1 VLHRATNIWHSL
13 ITKEDENTQQSE
25 EHYGLVVYAGA
36 EHTLPVYDHRRSE
49 KEGEDTDLLE
59 EARARS
65 NERCIRHLEV
75 YPGPVEGGEKLESL
89 NPKNRTPKRTRRR
102 AWDARLLEELKRLR
116 YTHPNLGKEKLYPLL
131 ERFCVQHHFLCPKP
145 KTIGRLIRDLGGLRM
160 VPLRITGTGR
170 VKPLVRVPALRK
182 PKGLKALY
190 PGHVV
195 ALDTF
200 EEHINGTRRYVITFI
215 DVYTRF
221 GFAFATSS
229 HASLAA
235 ADFFSLCQSVFPF
248 PFTFVL
254 TDNGSE
260 FKKHFS
266 KAITELHLTH
276 YHTRPKTPKQNA
288 HAERFNRTVQEEF
301 ANYHRQELW
310 VDLNTFNRQLFEWLF
325 WYNQDRVHMA
335 FGNKLSPLQFMLS
348 LDPST
353 LPAECQKGWPRTLN

>member
-1 VLHRATNIWHSL
+1 MRIRSNLRGTKGWLYMRERSIRFRYMITETARRRATILTFWKKYGIEAVKEAYGVKRRTLFTWKSSL
-13 ITKEDENTQQSE
+13 TKS
-25 EHYGLVVYAGA
+25 
-36 EHTLPVYDHRRSE
+36 
-49 KEGEDTDLLE
+49 
-59 EARARS
+59 
-65 NERCIRHLEV
+65 
-75 YPGPVEGGEKLESL
+75 GGKLEGL
-89 NPKNRTPKRTRRR
+89 NPGKRTPKTKRRR
-102 AWDARLLEELKRLR
+102 TWDARILEELKRLR
-116 YTHPNLGKEKLYPLL
+116 FKRPNLGKEKLYPLINS
-131 ERFCVQHHFLCPKP
+131 FCKNLGIKTPGIR
-145 KTIGRLIRDLGGLRM
+145 TIGRLIADLGGLRM

-170 VKPLVRVPALRK
+170 VRPLKRIKALRK
-182 PKGLKALY
+182 PKGLVARY

-215 DVYTRF
+215 DLYTRF

-229 HASLAA
+229 HASKAA
-235 ADFFSLCQSVFPF
+235 AEFFALCCSVFPF

-266 KAITELHLTH
+266 AAILKLHLTH

-301 ANYHRQELW
+301 ANYHRNDLW
-310 VDLNTFNRQLFEWLF
+310 LDINSFNQKLFEWLY
-325 WYNQDRVHMA
+325 WYNVERVHFA
-335 FGNKLSPLQFMLS
+335 FQNKLSPLQFMLS

-353 LPAECQKGWPRTLN
+353 LPEECNRGWPHTSHRY

>member
-1 VLHRATNIWHSL
+1 MRI
-13 ITKEDENTQQSE
+13 
-25 EHYGLVVYAGA
+25 
-36 EHTLPVYDHRRSE
+36 
-49 KEGEDTDLLE
+49 
-59 EARARS
+59 RS
-65 NERCIRHLEV
+65 NLRGTKGWLYMWERSIRFRYMITEIAKKRTSILEFWKKYGTEAV
-75 YPGPVEGGEKLESL
+75 KEAYGVKRRTLFNWKGALAKGGGKLEAL
-89 NPKNRTPKRTRRR
+89 NSGSRTPKTKRRR
-102 AWDARLLEELKRLR
+102 IWNPSVLEELRRIR
-116 YTHPNLGKEKLYPLL
+116 YQRPNLGKEKLFPLIQK
-131 ERFCVQHHFLCPKP
+131 FCAKNKTQIPSIR
-145 KTIGRLIRDLGGLRM
+145 TIGRLIVDLGGLRM

-170 VKPLVRVPALRK
+170 IKPLTRIKALRK
-182 PKGLKALY
+182 PRGLVARY

-215 DVYTRF
+215 DLYTRF

-235 ADFFSLCQSVFPF
+235 ADFFALCKSVFPF

-266 KAITELHLTH
+266 AAILALHLTH

-301 ANYHRQELW
+301 ANYHRHDLW
-310 VDLNTFNRQLFEWLF
+310 MDLDSFNRKLFAWLF
-325 WYNQDRVHMA
+325 WYNTERVHYA
-335 FGNKLSPLQFMLS
+335 FQNKLSPLQFMLS

-353 LPAECQKGWPRTLN
+353 LPAECKTGWPHTPHFNLVSYVV

>member
-1 VLHRATNIWHSL
+1 MWERSIRFRDMITETAKKRAGILTFWKKHGTEAVLEAYGTKKRTLYLWQKNLRA
-13 ITKEDENTQQSE
+13 
-25 EHYGLVVYAGA
+25 AG
-36 EHTLPVYDHRRSE
+36 
-49 KEGEDTDLLE
+49 G
-59 EARARS
+59 
-65 NERCIRHLEV
+65 
-75 YPGPVEGGEKLESL
+75 KLEAL
-89 NPKNRTPKRTRRR
+89 NSGSRTPKTKRRR
-102 AWDARLLEELKRLR
+102 LWDARILEELKRLR
-116 YTHPNLGKEKLYPLL
+116 FKHPNLGKEKLHPLIQT
-131 ERFCVQHHFLCPKP
+131 FCLQNRIKTPGIR
-145 KTIGRLIRDLGGLRM
+145 TIGRLISDLGGLRM

-170 VKPLVRVPALRK
+170 IKPLTRTKALRK
-182 PKGLKALY
+182 PRGLVARY

-215 DVYTRF
+215 DLYTRF
-221 GFAFATSS
+221 GFALATSS

-235 ADFFSLCQSVFPF
+235 ADFFALCQSVFPF

-266 KAITELHLTH
+266 LAILTLHLTH

-288 HAERFNRTVQEEF
+288 HSERFNRTVQEEF
-301 ANYHRQELW
+301 ADYHRSDLW
-310 VDLNTFNRQLFEWLF
+310 MDVDSFNRKLFEWLY
-325 WYNQDRVHMA
+325 WYNTDRVHYA

-353 LPAECQKGWPRTLN
+353 LPAECKTGWPHTLSCVCRVSRIDSAWSSSLR

>member
-1 VLHRATNIWHSL
+1 MRIRSNLKNTKGWLYMRERSIRFRYMITDEAKRRAKILTFWKKHGLEATN
-13 ITKEDENTQQSE
+13 
-25 EHYGLVVYAGA
+25 
-36 EHTLPVYDHRRSE
+36 
-49 KEGEDTDLLE
+49 
-59 EARARS
+59 EAFG
-65 NERCIRHLEV
+65 V
-75 YPGPVEGGEKLESL
+75 
-89 NPKNRTPKRTRRR
+89 PKRTLHRWQ
-102 AWDARLLEELKRLR
+102 AALAASGGKLEGLNPGSKAPKTARKRSWSPAILEELKRIR
-116 YTHPNLGKEKLYPLL
+116 FTHPNLGKEKLYPLL
-131 ERFCVQHHFLCPKP
+131 KKFCEAHRLRCPMP
-145 KTIGRLIRDLGGLRM
+145 KTIGRLINDLGGLRM

-170 VKPLVRVPALRK
+170 VKPLTRVPALRK

-215 DVYTRF
+215 DLYTRF

-235 ADFFSLCQSVFPF
+235 TDFFALCRSVFPF

-260 FKKHFS
+260 FKKHFTAS
-266 KAITELHLTH
+266 IVKLHLTH
-276 YHTRPKTPKQNA
+276 YHTRPRTPKQNA

-301 ANYHRQELW
+301 ANYHRTELW
-310 VDLNTFNRQLFEWLF
+310 VDLDAFNRKLFEWLW
-325 WYNQDRVHMA
+325 WYNQDRVHLA
-335 FGNKLSPLQFMLS
+335 FENKLSPLQFMVS

-353 LPAECQKGWPRTLN
+353 LPAECQKGWPRTFIYIR